1 MKKVFGIFAAAVALA
16 MCLCMASCGGSE
28 DYDDI
33 TDAHDS
39 EITAENE
46 ETGTAA
52 DQSGN
57 VSADDMKAFEGI
69 WLAEADNE
77 YDSLKIDGDGRWTL
91 YLSGSV
97 VDKGCLKYEP
107 EWDAMYAYTDSDG
120 SGGRAVI
127 QEDGR
132 LYITTLGYFNSGE
145 GMETIWYED
154 GAAETVEMPQLEQ

>member
-33 TDAHDS
+33 TDAPDS
-39 EITAENE
+39 EITAEKE

-57 VSADDMKAFEGI
+57 VSADGMKAFEGI

-77 YDSLKIDGDGRWTL
+77 YDSLKIDGDGR
-91 YLSGSV
+91 GNEN
-97 VDKGCLKYEP
+97 G
-107 EWDAMYAYTDSDG
+107 
-120 SGGRAVI
+120 
-127 QEDGR
+127 
-132 LYITTLGYFNSGE
+132 
-145 GMETIWYED
+145 
-154 GAAETVEMPQLEQ
+154 

>member
-1 MKKVFGIFAAAVALA
+1 MKKGFKFFAAALALA

-33 TDAHDS
+33 TDAPDS
-39 EITAENE
+39 EITTEAGEND
-46 ETGTAA
+46 TTA
-52 DQSGN
+52 DRSGN
-57 VSADDMKAFEGI
+57 VSVDSMKDFEGI

-77 YDSLKIDGDGRWTL
+77 YDNIKIDGDGRWTL
-91 YLSGSV
+91 YLSGNV
-97 VDKGCLKYEP
+97 VDEGYLKYEP
-107 EWDAMYAYTDSDG
+107 EWEAMYAYTDSDG
-120 SGGRAVI
+120 SGGRAEI

-154 GAAETVEMPQLEQ
+154 GNSGTVEMPQLEQ

>member
-1 MKKVFGIFAAAVALA
+1 MLTQIETGEKTMKKVFGIFAAAVALA

-28 DYDDI
+28 DYDDV
-33 TDAHDS
+33 TDAPDS

-145 GMETIWYED
+145 GMETIWQAD
-154 GAAETVEMPQLEQ
+154 GT